1 MSVEP
6 RPAVASLAGYP
17 WEESSAAIAARLGI
31 AVSAVVRFDMNTVP
45 WQLPVPVS
53 ADGLQLN
60 EYPDTFYRDLTDA
73 IATYTDQPATSIV
86 VGAGGDE
93 LISLVAQAYL
103 DSGRTCAIADPTYS
117 LFAICSHIAGAT
129 VDAVPCTGDYA
140 LDRPRFLDAV
150 SRADVTWLA
159 NPNNPTG
166 ELLPQDYVREVA
178 AAAAGLV
185 VVDEAYAEFV
195 DATAL
200 DWCAAAPN
208 VVVLRTLSKAFGLAG
223 LRVGYLVAAPDVV
236 ATLNKVRPV
245 SSISVVAARAGAAAL
260 GQASRMHEL
269 VRGLIAER
277 HRLAAALAATA
288 RPVIEGEANFV
299 LARLEPAAIDHARN
313 RGLVLRTYGS
323 DHRLGGW
330 SRVTVRAPD
339 ENARLLAALD
349 TGGTSSTR

>member
-1 MSVEP
+1 MPAEP
-6 RPAVASLAGYP
+6 RPTVASLIGYP

-31 AVSAVVRFDMNTVP
+31 DVSAVVRFDMNTVP

-53 ADGLQLN
+53 GDGLQLN

-73 IATYTDQPATSIV
+73 IAAYIDRPAASIV
-86 VGAGGDE
+86 VGAGADE

-103 DSGRTCAIADPTYS
+103 DSDRTCAIADPTYS

-129 VDAVPCTGDYA
+129 VDAVPCTAGYA
-140 LDRPRFLDAV
+140 LDRPRFLDAA
-150 SRADVTWLA
+150 SRAHVTWLA

-166 ELLPQDYVREVA
+166 ELLSQDDVRDVA

-195 DATAL
+195 DSTAL
-200 DWCAAAPN
+200 DWLDAAPN

-223 LRVGYLVAAPDVV
+223 MRIGYLVGAGDVV
-236 ATLNKVRPV
+236 ATINKVRPV
-245 SSISVVAARAGAAAL
+245 SSISAVAARAGVAVL
-260 GQASRMHEL
+260 GQAEAMRDL

-277 HRLAAALAATA
+277 RRLAAELAARG

-299 LARLEPAAIDHARN
+299 LARLESAVLDNARS
-313 RGLVLRTYGS
+313 RGLILRTYG
-323 DHRLGGW
+323 DGHRLDGW
-330 SRVTVRAPD
+330 SRITVRSPD
-339 ENARLLAALD
+339 ENARLLAAVD
-349 TGGTSSTR
+349 SAGRADAR

>member
-1 MSVEP
+1 MPVEP

-31 AVSAVVRFDMNTVP
+31 DVEQVVRFDMNTVP

-60 EYPDTFYRDLTDA
+60 EYPDTFYRELTDA
-73 IATYTDQPATSIV
+73 IAAYLDRPAASIV

-103 DSGRTCAIADPTYS
+103 DGVRTCAIADPTYS
-117 LFAICSHIAGAT
+117 LFAICSRIAGAR
-129 VDAVPCTGDYA
+129 VDAVPCTDGYA
-140 LDRPRFLDAV
+140 LDRARFLDGA
-150 SRADVTWLA
+150 SRAHVTWLA

-195 DATAL
+195 DTTAL
-200 DWCAAAPN
+200 AWLDEAPN

-223 LRVGYLVAAPDVV
+223 LRIGYVTAHPDIVG
-236 ATLNKVRPV
+236 TLNTVRPV
-245 SSISVVAARAGAAAL
+245 SSISAVAARAGATAL
-260 GQASRMHEL
+260 KQAPHMREL
-269 VRGLIAER
+269 VRGHIAER
-277 HRLAAALAATA
+277 HRLAAALAAQGCA
-288 RPVIEGEANFV
+288 VIEGEANFV
-299 LARLEPAAIDHARN
+299 LARLDAAALDRARS

-323 DHRLGGW
+323 GHRLDGW
-330 SRVTVRAPD
+330 SRITVRAPE
-339 ENARLLAALD
+339 ENARLLDAIHD
-349 TGGTSSTR
+349 TTG